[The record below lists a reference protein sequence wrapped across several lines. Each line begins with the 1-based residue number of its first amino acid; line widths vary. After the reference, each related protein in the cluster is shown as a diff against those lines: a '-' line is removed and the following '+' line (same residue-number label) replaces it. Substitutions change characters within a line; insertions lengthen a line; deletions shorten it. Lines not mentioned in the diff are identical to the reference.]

1 MLFCCNKW
9 KHPEKYIIVWCISS
23 KTSWLLWITK
33 WFNGTEAGIFNTGH
47 YREVRSIGGND
58 CFSPSAAAGSQ
69 LLAVPHSSMRW
80 RWLPLQWYC
89 LTLQHSTP
97 CHGTVGS
104 AKLGSFVHAGEVMM
118 GNDMGKN
125 RKRWCSQP
133 LTSWLQK
140 TKVRIVELLCL
151 RGELQC
157 LLVLNCK
164 AMLYKIKPCKL
175 YFHWVVISRCRQQL

>member
-1 MLFCCNKW
+1 MVQKQVFLIQDIIGKW
-9 KHPEKYIIVWCISS
+9 GALGGMTLSQPLLLQDLSS
-23 KTSWLLWITK
+23 LQCRRAAWGGAGCLC
-33 WFNGTEAGIFNTGH
+33 NGT
-47 YREVRSIGGND
+47 V
-58 CFSPSAAAGSQ
+58 
-69 LLAVPHSSMRW
+69 
-80 RWLPLQWYC
+80 WLQR
-89 LTLQHSTP
+89 STP

-125 RKRWCSQP
+125 RKKWCSQP